1 MNQPVK
7 LTTDQIIGAIH
18 EMPPEQCRMLLYT
31 LAERAT
37 VNREERM
44 DYAESQ
50 IRQLCQ
56 SRGLDWDAMTEV
68 EREDFI
74 DDLIHEDREC
84 SR

>member
-1 MNQPVK
+1 MNQTVK
-7 LTTDQIIGAIH
+7 LTTDQIISAIH
-18 EMPPEQCRMLLYT
+18 EMRPEECRMLLYT
-31 LAERAT
+31 LAERAAI
-37 VNREERM
+37 NREERM

-74 DDLIHEDREC
+74 DDLVHEDREC

>member
-7 LTTDQIIGAIH
+7 LTADQIIGAIH

-31 LAERAT
+31 LAERAA

-74 DDLIHEDREC
+74 DGLIHEDREC